1 MGNISLNLYTLDI
14 RLKYTL
20 DTLKVLLFM
29 VLDPLGHLLRKISDM
44 SIRYTLVRDGD
55 ATAFITLYS
64 MSVWLSNLTGKDV
77 SPANALKTAYELNF
91 EVYNS

>member
-1 MGNISLNLYTLDI
+1 
-14 RLKYTL
+14 
-20 DTLKVLLFM
+20 
-29 VLDPLGHLLRKISDM
+29 M

-77 SPANALKTAYELNF
+77 SPANAVKTAYDLDF